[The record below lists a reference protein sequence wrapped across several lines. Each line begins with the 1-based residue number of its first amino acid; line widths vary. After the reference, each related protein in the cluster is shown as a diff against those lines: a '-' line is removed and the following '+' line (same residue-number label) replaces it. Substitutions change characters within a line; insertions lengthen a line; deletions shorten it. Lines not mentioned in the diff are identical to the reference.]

1 MPGASLFQREW
12 NRDDAQTAQDWSQAA
27 AQHQMDFQLNMSN
40 TAHRRAVDD
49 LKGAGLNPMLAMGG
63 VGASTPQGAGFAGQ
77 KANSNAM
84 VGGNASRN
92 YTMQTA
98 AQIRNLDADSNLKNA
113 QAAETAPTAG
123 VTREKI
129 GHESANIRQQ
139 IIESKERVEKLLQ
152 EQVHITASAENLQ
165 AQTKQIQ
172 TVIPNL
178 KETLQLLKTQTGEGK
193 QRVQALLPSLEA
205 DIKRLERLFMQ
216 MQVPG
221 KATDEAFRD
230 SSSGVILHSIKETLK
245 DLIPGFGILIPSP
258 KAKPRATETERRN
271 REFRGKP

>member
-1 MPGASLFQREW
+1 MASDTVTGSGWGISGPMPGASLFQREW

-84 VGGNASRN
+84 VGGAANRN

-113 QAAETAPTAG
+113 QAQEVAPTAG
-123 VTREKI
+123 VQRELTA
-129 GHESANIRQQ
+129 HSSAEIRQK
-139 IIESKERVEKLLQ
+139 INESKERVEFLLQ
-152 EQVHITASAENLQ
+152 EQVRSTASAENLQ
-165 AQTKQIQ
+165 QQTANLRKL
-172 TVIPNL
+172 IPNL
-178 KETLQLLKTQTGEGK
+178 QETLQLLKTQTGEGQ
-193 QRVQALLPSLEA
+193 QRIRANLPGLEA
-205 DIKRLERLFMQ
+205 DVKRLQAIFMELEKPGRQ
-216 MQVPG
+216 QTGDFQASGAGQVLKSIGNALRELNP
-221 KATDEAFRD
+221 
-230 SSSGVILHSIKETLK
+230 ILPSTTHHS
-245 DLIPGFGILIPSP
+245 
-258 KAKPRATETERRN
+258 R
-271 REFRGKP
+271 